1 MYKSE
6 DTASQTQM
14 SKINAQ
20 DEVRST
26 QKQKMETE
34 RALGFGVPCMQA
46 VYSVSSVKVVPG
58 SVKRFLGDFES
69 IN

>member
-1 MYKSE
+1 
-6 DTASQTQM
+6 M

-34 RALGFGVPCMQA
+34 RALGFGVPCMQV
-46 VYSVSSVKVVPG
+46 VYSVSYIIGQGSAWLSQAVPRRLR
-58 SVKRFLGDFES
+58 VH
-69 IN
+69 